1 VLRDDIVNPVSRPIV
16 DTHFQDAP
24 TDASAVAGV
33 PHLYAANATDNARD
47 RVGIPEPVQPA
58 RKLLRLTHLGHGG

>member
-1 VLRDDIVNPVSRPIV
+1 MLRDDIVNPVSRPIV

-47 RVGIPEPVQPA
+47 RIGIPEAV
-58 RKLLRLTHLGHGG
+58 